1 MEYILMLWQVL
12 QNIVGLCYL
21 PIAKV
26 SFKEKVGDVYVFET
40 DSRNGSVSLGNLVF
54 ISKYTSN
61 YNKTLTHE
69 LGHTLQSKV
78 LGPFYLFVI
87 GIPSI
92 LWASLRRICRPLRK
106 IDYYWFYTEAWANKW
121 ADKYLTNTL

>member
-1 MEYILMLWQVL
+1 MKKYLYYMWQFM
-12 QNIVGLCYL
+12 QNLIGVGYL
-21 PIAKV
+21 LV
-26 SFKEKVGDVYVFET
+26 SQATHKENVGDVHIYET
-40 DSRNGSVSLGNLVF
+40 NSTNGSISLGNFVF

-61 YNKTLTHE
+61 YDKTLTHE

-92 LWASLRRICRPLRK
+92 LWASLRMICKPLRK

-121 ADKYLTNTL
+121 ADEYLSQK

>member
-61 YNKTLTHE
+61 YSKTLTHE

>member
-12 QNIVGLCYL
+12 QNIVGLFYL
-21 PIAKV
+21 LIAKV

-61 YNKTLTHE
+61 YSKTLTHE

-92 LWASLRRICRPLRK
+92 LWASLRRVCRSLRK
-106 IDYYWFYTEAWANKW
+106 IDYYWFYTEAWAEELSK
-121 ADKYLTNTL
+121 KFI

>member
-1 MEYILMLWQVL
+1 MLWQVL
-12 QNIVGLCYL
+12 QNIVGLCYRL
-21 PIAKV
+21 IAT
-26 SFKEKVGDVYVFET
+26 SSLKEKVGDVYVFET

-61 YNKTLTHE
+61 YSKTLTHE

-92 LWASLRRICRPLRK
+92 LWASLRRVCRSLRK
-106 IDYYWFYTEAWANKW
+106 IDYYWFYTEVWANKW
-121 ADKYLTNTL
+121 ADKYLT

>member
-12 QNIVGLCYL
+12 QNIVGLCYRL
-21 PIAKV
+21 ITTA
-26 SFKEKVGDVYVFET
+26 SLKEKVGDVYVFET

-54 ISKYTSN
+54 ISKYTFD

-92 LWASLRRICRPLRK
+92 LWASLRRVCRPLRK
-106 IDYYWFYTEAWANKW
+106 IDYYWFYTEAWAEELSK
-121 ADKYLTNTL
+121 KFI